1 MITGHSWLLIK
12 FFPFHKCIWIWD
24 ILNFS
29 LKKEKKKHCSYDHS
43 LKCRE
48 ANSHFFPW
56 LEINMRRIGGCANC
70 HHCHSIHSACPVLRA
85 GLLNLRAPER
95 WELLFLFIWV
105 KSCVNKSQGLP
116 FPWKVTCLKQT
127 CIVTWIAFSMMSL

>member
-1 MITGHSWLLIK
+1 MLIYLISCYDYRPFVAINKIFSISQMYLNLRHLK
-12 FFPFHKCIWIWD
+12 F
-24 ILNFS
+24 LTR
-29 LKKEKKKHCSYDHS
+29 ERKKKHCSYDHS
-43 LKCRE
+43 LKCRG

-116 FPWKVTCLKQT
+116 FPWKVTCLK
-127 CIVTWIAFSMMSL
+127 